1 MGGFIPWPRA
11 WLRLLG
17 FVLLL
22 LSGLARAQVP
32 ATTPVDSLTA
42 ATQSLAPSLSVL
54 RDPQQQFSSAELLG
68 LTSAAALA
76 GFEPRSLS
84 VREGFVP
91 GWVWV
96 RLRIHREPDAADW
109 WWLHLSNPL
118 TDDIELTLRHADGSV
133 QSFRGGQDWP
143 RPKLLRD
150 GIKPVFPVRL
160 PPGQTEVLLRL
171 QSNNA
176 MSTQITLLSTETFQ
190 ATEHWWFTEAG
201 IFTGAHLMALLI
213 AALMWLSA
221 REAVWMQFT
230 AFAVLNALVVLYQQ
244 GVVDW
249 FGLRNLAG
257 FGDVL
262 NAVSLAILVWLST
275 LFIGNLLDAKQNSP
289 RAFRAVLLLLAT
301 SMIVSSV
308 LALTGSPRW
317 SVAITTHVG
326 VVSVLLLLVGVARQ
340 VARRASFSGYLM
352 LSAGVYLVAC
362 EIRFFRSLGYLP
374 SAWWTE
380 ELHAWLTL
388 AYLSLLGIGAEMRSR
403 LVAQERDRLGG
414 ELIAERRARQSD
426 ADFLS
431 MLSHEL
437 RTPLATIEATV
448 RVLREVTTLDGQ
460 SRGQRYDK
468 IQRSAERV
476 RALLDRHLVS
486 RRNDEISQPPALQ
499 ALELRGFLQET
510 VSPEQADLPES
521 RLRLRLPQHDAFAMA
536 DPALLRIVF
545 DNLLGNARKY
555 AGPTSQIEVVL
566 EAREAVCR
574 ISVHDSG
581 TAIPAQDRPALFG
594 KYVRGRNAGAHPG
607 LGLGLFVVERIAQ
620 MHGGRVGLDCP
631 PEGGNCFWI
640 DLPRL
645 T

>member
-1 MGGFIPWPRA
+1 
-11 WLRLLG
+11 
-17 FVLLL
+17 VLLL
-22 LSGLARAQVP
+22 LSGLARAEAF
-32 ATTPVDSLTA
+32 ATAPVDSLTA
-42 ATQSLAPSLSVL
+42 TTQRLVPSLSVL
-54 RDPQQQFSSAELLG
+54 HDPQQQLSSAELLG
-68 LTSAAALA
+68 LTPVAGLG
-76 GFEPRSLS
+76 GFEPRASS
-84 VREGFVP
+84 VREGYVP

-96 RLRIHREPDAADW
+96 RLRIHREPDTAEL

-118 TDDIELTLRHADGSV
+118 TDDIELTLRHADGSI

-143 RPKLLRD
+143 RSKLLRNS
-150 GIKPVFPVRL
+150 IKPVFPVSL

-171 QSNNA
+171 QSDNA
-176 MSTQITLLSTETFQ
+176 MSMRITLLSTETFQ

-213 AALMWLSA
+213 AALMWLST

-230 AFAVLNALVVLYQQ
+230 GFALLNAFVVLYQQ

-249 FGLRNLAG
+249 FGLQELVG

-262 NAVSLAILVWLST
+262 NAISLAILVWLST

-289 RAFRAVLLLLAT
+289 RAFRAVLLILAVV
-301 SMIVSSV
+301 MILSSA
-308 LALTGSPRW
+308 LALTGSPRL
-317 SVAITTHVG
+317 SVSISTHVG
-326 VVSVLLLLVGVARQ
+326 VVSVLLLIVGVARQ
-340 VARRASFSGYLM
+340 VARRASFSGYL
-352 LSAGVYLVAC
+352 LFSAGVYLVAC

-374 SAWWTE
+374 STWWTE
-380 ELHAWLTL
+380 ELHSWLTL

-414 ELIAERRARQSD
+414 ELVAERRARQSD

-448 RVLREVTTLDGQ
+448 RVLREITTLDGQ

-476 RALLDRHLVS
+476 RVLLDRHLVS

-510 VSPEQADLPES
+510 VSPEQADLPEA
-521 RLRLRLPQHDAFAMA
+521 RLRLILPQDDAFAMA
-536 DPALLRIVF
+536 DSALLRIVL

-555 AGPTSQIEVVL
+555 AGPASQIEVVL